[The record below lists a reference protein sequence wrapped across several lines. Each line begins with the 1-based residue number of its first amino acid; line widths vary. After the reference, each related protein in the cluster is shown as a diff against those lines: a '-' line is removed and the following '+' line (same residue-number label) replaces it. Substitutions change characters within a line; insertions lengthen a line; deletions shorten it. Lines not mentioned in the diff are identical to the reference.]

1 MDFGQQRQQNQ
12 QNARSMMYQ
21 NTDYDFERRDKK
33 TLILDVANNG
43 TLNPLST
50 TEEFSVDLF
59 EPLIIDKLS
68 DIYLDSFMTHDSMV
82 CHTGDTMAF
91 SLQINEF
98 NVNSNSASTTS
109 NQHIFNR
116 IIIPNDHTTIDDVNT
131 CVVHKGKKLNYVCSI
146 NPSRLSKI
154 TGKVTDL
161 GGLSIFNEL
170 ASPKNSTDGG
180 KLHYVSLTT
189 GASQHVD
196 KGSLFGW
203 DAGATPTESVT
214 NWHENF
220 SVAFDMQEGATDLY
234 FHAAGKTATINAA
247 VFRATSDTA
256 AEISKSTSATS
267 ATGLDGKLADAS
279 TYKVGDFP
287 RFIAEFVIVARE

>member
-21 NTDYDFERRDKK
+21 NTTYDFERRDKK

-50 TEEFSVDLF
+50 TEEFSVELF

-91 SLQINEF
+91 SLRINEF
-98 NVNSNSASTTS
+98 NVNSNSASTAS
-109 NQHIFNR
+109 NQHIFNT

-146 NPSRLSKI
+146 NPSTLSKI

-161 GGLSIFNEL
+161 GGLSMFNEL
-170 ASPKNSTDGG
+170 ASPKNSTGG
-180 KLHYVSLTT
+180 GILHYVSLTT

-203 DAGATPTESVT
+203 DAGASATTDT
-214 NWHENF
+214 LF

-234 FHAAGKTATINAA
+234 FHSNGGTVDPATGASL
-247 VFRATSDTA
+247 TQ
-256 AEISKSTSATS
+256 ISKSTSTTPI
-267 ATGLDGKLADAS
+267 ATGLDTKIADVS

-287 RFIAEFVIVARE
+287 RFIAEFVIIARE

>member
-21 NTDYDFERRDKK
+21 NSNYDFERRDKK
-33 TLILDVANNG
+33 TLILDVANDG

-50 TEEFSVDLF
+50 AGEFSVDLF
-59 EPLIIDKLS
+59 EPLIVDKLS
-68 DIYLDSFMTHDSMV
+68 DIYLDSFMTHNGII

-98 NVNSNSASTTS
+98 NVNSNSASTAS
-109 NQHIFNR
+109 NQNIFNR
-116 IIIPNDHTTIDDVNT
+116 IIIPNGHTSIGDVNS

-146 NPSRLSKI
+146 NPCRLSKI

-161 GGLSIFNEL
+161 GGLSMFNEL
-170 ASPKNSTDGG
+170 GDPNNSTDGG
-180 KLHYVSLTT
+180 NLHYVSLTT
-189 GASQHVD
+189 GASQHVE
-196 KGSLFGW
+196 KGSFFGW
-203 DAGATPTESVT
+203 DAGASATTDT
-214 NWHENF
+214 LF

-234 FHAAGKTATINAA
+234 FYSNGGTVNPATGASL
-247 VFRATSDTA
+247 TQ
-256 AEISKSTSATS
+256 ISKSTSTTPI
-267 ATGLDGKLADAS
+267 ATGLDTKIADVS

-287 RFIAEFVIVARE
+287 RFIAEFVIITRE